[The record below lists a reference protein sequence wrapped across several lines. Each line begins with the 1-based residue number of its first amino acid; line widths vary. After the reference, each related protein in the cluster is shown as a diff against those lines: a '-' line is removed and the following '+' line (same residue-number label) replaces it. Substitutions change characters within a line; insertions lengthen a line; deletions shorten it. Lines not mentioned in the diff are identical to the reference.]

1 MQTSLIYQPLLRN
14 LEKMQDNDTGYI
26 KKELPAKIGT
36 VGLVLFVAGVLLGIV
51 GFITEPERAA
61 FSYLP
66 AYMFLVSI
74 AIGSLFLI
82 AIEYLAGADWS
93 VPFRR
98 IPEFLSGL
106 LPLLFIL
113 VIPLLFH
120 MNDLFTWMHREVV
133 SNDTILQGKAS
144 YLNPAFFIIRVFVI
158 LLIWSAFYIKFISNS
173 RKQDSTGDQSLT
185 KNSIFFSGIFMPVFA
200 ITITLT
206 AVDWLMSIEPRWYST
221 IFGVYFFSGAVWGS
235 LAAVT
240 YIAIKLK
247 ENGYLHPKISTD
259 HYYSLGTM
267 LFAFTVFWSYIA
279 FSQYMLIW
287 YADLPEETFWFL
299 QRWSGGWL
307 VLSVT
312 VIVTHFIVPFAALL
326 SFPSKTNPSRLKFIA
341 VWILIAHYIDLYW
354 LIMPGFFVG
363 GKVYTFS
370 WLDIVFP
377 LGALGLVIIVFNR
390 GVKMH
395 NLIPVRD
402 PKLEKGLNFRL

>member
-1 MQTSLIYQPLLRN
+1 MR
-14 LEKMQDNDTGYI
+14 DNDTGYI

-36 VGLVLFVAGVLLGIV
+36 IGLVLFAAGALLGII
-51 GFITEPERAA
+51 GFITDPERAA

-66 AYMFLVSI
+66 AFMFLVSI

-82 AIEYLAGADWS
+82 AIEYLTGADWS

-98 IPEFLSGL
+98 IAEFLSSL
-106 LPLLFIL
+106 LPLLFFL

-120 MNDLFTWMHREVV
+120 MKDLFNWTHRDIV
-133 SNDTILQGKAS
+133 SNDIILQGKLP

-173 RKQDSTGDQSLT
+173 RKQDSTGDQALT
-185 KNSIFFSGIFMPVFA
+185 KNSIVFSGIFMPVFA

-206 AVDWLMSIEPRWYST
+206 AVDWLMSIEPRWFST
-221 IFGVYFFSGAVWGS
+221 IFGVYFFSGAVWS
-235 LAAVT
+235 ALAAVT
-240 YIAIKLK
+240 FISIKLT
-247 ENGYLHPKISTD
+247 ENGYLHPKINTD
-259 HYYSLGTM
+259 HYYSLGTL

-299 QRWSGGWL
+299 HRWSGGWS

-354 LIMPGFFVG
+354 LIMPSFYVG

-377 LGALGLVIIVFNR
+377 VGALGLIIIVFNR

-395 NLIPVRD
+395 NLLPIGD
-402 PKLEKGLNFRL
+402 PKLQKGLNFRL

>member
-1 MQTSLIYQPLLRN
+1 
-14 LEKMQDNDTGYI
+14 MQDNVTGYI

-36 VGLVLFVAGVLLGIV
+36 VGLVLFVTGVLLGIV

-61 FSYLP
+61 YSYLP

-82 AIEYLAGADWS
+82 ALEYLAGADWS

-98 IPEFLSGL
+98 IPEFLSSL

-133 SNDTILQGKAS
+133 SNDNIIQGKTP
-144 YLNPAFFIIRVFVI
+144 YLNPVFFIIRVFVI
-158 LLIWSAFYIKFISNS
+158 LLVWVLFYFKFISNS
-173 RKQDSTGDQSLT
+173 RKQDSLGSQSLT
-185 KNSIFFSGIFMPVFA
+185 KNSIVFSGIFMPVFA
-200 ITITLT
+200 ITITFT
-206 AVDWLMSIEPRWYST
+206 AVDWLMSIQPRWYST
-221 IFGVYFFSGAVWGS
+221 IFGVYFFSGIVWSS

-259 HYYSLGTM
+259 HYYSLGTL

-299 QRWSGGWL
+299 QRWTGDWI
-307 VLSVT
+307 VLSIT
-312 VIVTHFIVPFAALL
+312 VIVTHFIVPFLALL

-341 VWILIAHYIDLYW
+341 IWILIAHYIDLYW
-354 LIMPGFFVG
+354 LIMPGFFVD

-377 LGALGLVIIVFNR
+377 LGVLGLIIVVFNR
-390 GVKMH
+390 GVKIH

-402 PKLEKGLNFRL
+402 PKLQKGLSFRL

>member
-1 MQTSLIYQPLLRN
+1 MQN
-14 LEKMQDNDTGYI
+14 NVTGYV
-26 KKELPAKIGT
+26 KKELPSRIGII
-36 VGLVLFVAGVLLGIV
+36 GLVLFIVSALLGIM
-51 GFITEPERAA
+51 GFLSNPERAA

-66 AYMFLVSI
+66 SYMFLVSI
-74 AIGSLFLI
+74 AVGSLFLV

-98 IPEFLSGL
+98 IAEFLASL

-120 MNDLFTWMHREVV
+120 MKELFTWMHHDVTSNNVV
-133 SNDTILQGKAS
+133 LQGKEP
-144 YLNPAFFIIRVFVI
+144 YLNPVFFIIRVLVI
-158 LLIWSAFYIKFISNS
+158 ILVWSAFYYKFIINS
-173 RKQDSTGDQSLT
+173 RKQDSTGSQSLT
-185 KNSIFFSGIFMPVFA
+185 KNSIVFSGVFMPVFA
-200 ITITLT
+200 LTITLT
-206 AVDWLMSIEPRWYST
+206 AVDWMMSLEPLWYST
-221 IFGVYFFSGAVWGS
+221 IYGVYFFSGAVWSS

-240 YIAIKLK
+240 FIAIKLT

-259 HYYSLGTM
+259 HYYSLGTL

-299 QRWSGGWL
+299 HRWSGGWSF
-307 VLSVT
+307 LSLT
-312 VIVTHFIVPFAALL
+312 VIITHFIVPFTALL

-354 LIMPGFFVG
+354 LIMPSFYVG
-363 GKVYTFS
+363 GKTYAFS
-370 WLDIVFP
+370 WMDIVFP
-377 LGALGLVIIVFNR
+377 IGVLGLIIIVFNR

>member
-1 MQTSLIYQPLLRN
+1 
-14 LEKMQDNDTGYI
+14 MQDNVTGYI
-26 KKELPAKIGT
+26 KKELPTQIG
-36 VGLVLFVAGVLLGIV
+36 VIGMVLFVAGVLLGIL

-98 IPEFLSGL
+98 IAEFLAAL
-106 LPLLFIL
+106 LPILFIM

-120 MNDLFTWMHREVV
+120 MNDLFTWTHHEIT
-133 SNDTILQGKAS
+133 SNDIVLQGKAP
-144 YLNPAFFIIRVFVI
+144 YLNPVFFIIRVLVI
-158 LLIWSAFYIKFISNS
+158 LLIWSVFYYKFINNS

-185 KNSIFFSGIFMPVFA
+185 KNSIVFSGIFMPVFA
-200 ITITLT
+200 ITITIT

-221 IFGVYFFSGAVWGS
+221 IFGVYFFSGAVWSS

-259 HYYSLGTM
+259 HYYSLGTL

-299 QRWSGGWL
+299 QRWSGGWSF
-307 VLSVT
+307 LSII
-312 VIVTHFIVPFAALL
+312 VIITHFIVPFTMLL
-326 SFPSKTNPSRLKFIA
+326 SFPSKTNPARLKFIA
-341 VWILIAHYIDLYW
+341 VWILFAHYIDLYW

-377 LGALGLVIIVFNR
+377 MGVLGLIIIVFNR

-402 PKLEKGLNFRL
+402 PKLDKGLNFRL